1 MRKKVSLFFIVVL
14 LVVLAMSMIA
24 CDKSSQNGGD
34 LPEEINP
41 SDVVEGKDDSENATV
56 TSSLKFSFPEGA
68 SSVFKSLFTD
78 EFDISAVE
86 YCVIYTNVDT
96 KTTTEGK
103 RGNLSVGMIEKIT
116 DSTVKNDDGTL
127 NVPAG
132 SSWVFQSS
140 GDLDMTPFAGQSV
153 YIAFRY
159 TTSGGV
165 SGTWEIKNVLLY
177 EPETAE

>member
-1 MRKKVSLFFIVVL
+1 
-14 LVVLAMSMIA
+14 MIA

-127 NVPAG
+127 KNFVDDFCTKDEKGVVTSSNGKRGITRFG
-132 SSWVFQSS
+132 SRQKASKALLRFTFKTNSIPLQQ
-140 GDLDMTPFAGQSV
+140 LDFPSTQR
-153 YIAFRY
+153 I
-159 TTSGGV
+159 T
-165 SGTWEIKNVLLY
+165 
-177 EPETAE
+177 TAELQIFNSTPYR